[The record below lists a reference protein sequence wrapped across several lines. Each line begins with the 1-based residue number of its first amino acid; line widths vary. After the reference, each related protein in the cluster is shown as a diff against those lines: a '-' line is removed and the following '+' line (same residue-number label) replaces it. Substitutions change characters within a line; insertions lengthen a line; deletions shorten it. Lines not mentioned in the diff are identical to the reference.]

1 MTTFLYEDDLP
12 DDFDFK
18 DIVAIDCETLGLNP
32 HRDRLCL
39 VQISNG
45 DGNAHLVKIKASYN
59 ADTTPKQSL
68 APNLCAM
75 LVDKNI
81 MKLFHFARFDIG
93 ALLSHF
99 HVITAP
105 VFCTKIASK
114 LVRTYTDK
122 HGLKNLI
129 NEILNVDIS
138 KREQSSDWGAL
149 ELSDSQMEYA
159 ASDVLFLHEL
169 KSNLEMRLI
178 RENRLSLAQAC
189 FKFLPERAKLDIE
202 GWKDEDIFSH

>member
-12 DDFDFK
+12 DNFDFK

-45 DGNAHLVKIKASYN
+45 DGNAHLVKIKAKN
-59 ADTTPKQSL
+59 NGDTTPKQSL
-68 APNLCAM
+68 APNLCSM

-99 HVITAP
+99 NVITAP

-169 KSNLEMRLI
+169 KSNLEMRLV
-178 RENRLSLAQAC
+178 RENRLSLAEAC

>member
-12 DDFDFK
+12 DNFDFK

-45 DGNAHLVKIKASYN
+45 DGNAHLVKIKAKYN
-59 ADTTPKQSL
+59 SDTTPKQSL
-68 APNLCAM
+68 APNLCSM

-99 HVITAP
+99 NVITKP

-169 KSNLEMRLI
+169 KSNLEMRLV
-178 RENRLSLAQAC
+178 RENRLSLAEAC

>member
-12 DDFDFK
+12 DGFDFK

-45 DGNAHLVKIKASYN
+45 DGNAHLVKIKAKHN
-59 ADTTPKQSL
+59 GDTTPKQSL
-68 APNLCAM
+68 APNLCSM
-75 LVDKNI
+75 LVDKNV

-99 HVITAP
+99 NVITTP

-169 KSNLEMRLI
+169 KSNLEMRLV

>member
-12 DDFDFK
+12 DNFDFK

-45 DGNAHLVKIKASYN
+45 DGNAHLVKIKAKYN
-59 ADTTPKQSL
+59 GDTSPKQSL
-68 APNLCAM
+68 APNLCSM

-99 HVITAP
+99 NVITTP

-169 KSNLEMRLI
+169 KSNLEMRLV

-189 FKFLPERAKLDIE
+189 FKFLPERARLDIE

>member
-1 MTTFLYEDDLP
+1 
-12 DDFDFK
+12 
-18 DIVAIDCETLGLNP
+18 
-32 HRDRLCL
+32 
-39 VQISNG
+39 
-45 DGNAHLVKIKASYN
+45 
-59 ADTTPKQSL
+59 
-68 APNLCAM
+68 M

-99 HVITAP
+99 NVITKP

-169 KSNLEMRLI
+169 KSNLEMRLV

>member
-12 DDFDFK
+12 DNFDFK

-45 DGNAHLVKIKASYN
+45 DGNAHLVKIKAKYSG
-59 ADTTPKQSL
+59 DTTPKQSL
-68 APNLCAM
+68 APNLCSM

-99 HVITAP
+99 NVITTP

-169 KSNLEMRLI
+169 KSNLEMRLV

>member
-12 DDFDFK
+12 DNFDFK

-45 DGNAHLVKIKASYN
+45 DGNAHLVKIKAKYSG
-59 ADTTPKQSL
+59 DTTPKQSL
-68 APNLCAM
+68 APNLCSM

-99 HVITAP
+99 NVITKP

-169 KSNLEMRLI
+169 KSNLEMRLV